1 MKEYK
6 NALEVINIRKR
17 YKDFL
22 LDDISFNLPKGF
34 IMGLVGP
41 NGAGKTTT
49 IKAIMNLIKLDKGQ
63 VKIFG
68 ENLIDNEVK
77 IKDKIGFVYDDCY
90 AYEDFSINENKK
102 LIAPFYSKWDE
113 DKFKFYIDKFK
124 LNDKKKVKELS
135 KGQKVRFSLAIA
147 LSHNAELLILDEPTS
162 GLDPVFRSE
171 LLDILFDL
179 IRDEEISILYSTHI
193 TSDLEKLA
201 DYITFINNGKVEFSI
216 EKDTLLEEY
225 FIVKGPLENLKGELD
240 KYLIGTRKSKYNF
253 EALTKNSEELN
264 RKFDNLIFE
273 RATLD
278 DIIVYYSKKEKI

>member
-34 IMGLVGP
+34 IMGLIGP

-77 IKDKIGFVYDDCY
+77 IKNKIGFVYDDCY

-113 DKFKFYIDKFK
+113 DKFKFYIDRFK
-124 LNDKKKVKELS
+124 LNGKKKIKELS

-171 LLDILFDL
+171 LLDVLFDL
-179 IRDEEISILYSTHI
+179 IRDEEVSILYSTHI

-216 EKDTLLEEY
+216 EKDSLLEEY
-225 FIVKGPLENLKGELD
+225 FIVKGPIEVLD
-240 KYLIGTRKSKYNF
+240 DNIRKYLIGTRKSKYNF
-253 EALTKNSEELN
+253 EGLTKNSEELN
-264 RKFDNLIFE
+264 RNFDNLIFE